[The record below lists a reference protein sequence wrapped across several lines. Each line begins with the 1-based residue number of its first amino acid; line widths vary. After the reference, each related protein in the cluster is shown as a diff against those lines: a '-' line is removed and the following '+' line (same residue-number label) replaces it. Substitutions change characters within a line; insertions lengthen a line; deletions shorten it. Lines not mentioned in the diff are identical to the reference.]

1 MSIKKVDNSY
11 KGTIDLT
18 RGRFSGKIIKT
29 IVREGKIIEKI
40 FLTPQGNKI
49 SVKKSELVFRF

>member
-1 MSIKKVDNSY
+1 MSTKKVDNSY
-11 KGTIDLT
+11 KETIDWT
-18 RGRFSGKIIKT
+18 RGRFSGKIIKI

-49 SVKKSELVFRF
+49 SVKKSELGFLF